1 MWAKPAVSCIKPLIL
16 PKSEKQSRADRRCTA
31 EDARMPANPPIDTLR
46 LSARDLDQI
55 VTDLEKDSCKE
66 GAIRRSL
73 KRWTFSGSK
82 ALLTLNSDL
91 GNSRHF
97 IIAPRN
103 LSAGGVAALHGGYIH
118 VGTKCTVSMK
128 RLDRT
133 AQSVRGKI
141 VRCSHMQG
149 NLHDLGIQFDQHI
162 DPEMF
167 VDFGDNTAFNVK
179 HVDLSKLQGSVLVV
193 EDSLADQR
201 LFSHYFA
208 GTSLEINFARDAET
222 ALDMLSES
230 PDLIFVDYHLPQMNG
245 LDFVVAAKSRGYS
258 GPVIVLTGDTSSH
271 LRDKA
276 LSIGAAE
283 LLHKPCTKE
292 LLHQAAAEYLIAGA
306 GQQTRGHGPLIA
318 SAKEVGLTL
327 ELLQMYVDDLKNF
340 SSGIQQCIADA
351 DREKLRTLAV
361 QIRSSAKG
369 HGYAPIG
376 QAATDL
382 LKTLDA
388 TGCVEESAN
397 AARRLDE
404 FCRRAKAAE

>member
-1 MWAKPAVSCIKPLIL
+1 
-16 PKSEKQSRADRRCTA
+16 
-31 EDARMPANPPIDTLR
+31 MPSNPPIDTLR
-46 LSARDLDQI
+46 LSAKDLDQI
-55 VTDLEKDSCKE
+55 ITDLEKDPGGERS
-66 GAIRRSL
+66 IRRSL

-82 ALLTLNSDL
+82 ALLTLNGDL
-91 GNSRHF
+91 GNTRHF

-128 RLDRT
+128 RLDRS
-133 AQSVRGKI
+133 AQSVRGRI

-162 DPEMF
+162 DPEQF
-167 VDFGDNTAFNVK
+167 VDFEGDTAFNVE
-179 HVDLSKLQGSVLVV
+179 HVDVDKLHGSVLVV

-201 LFSHYFA
+201 LISHYFS
-208 GTSLEINFARDAET
+208 GSSLEIHFAKDAET
-222 ALDMLSES
+222 ALSMLSES
-230 PDLIFVDYHLPQMNG
+230 PDLIFVDYHLPGMNG
-245 LDFVVAAKSRGYS
+245 LEFVEAAKAKGYS
-258 GPVIVLTGDTSSH
+258 GPQIVLTGDTSTD
-271 LRDKA
+271 LREKA

-283 LLHKPCTKE
+283 LLHKPCSKD
-292 LLHQAAAEYLIAGA
+292 LLHQAAAEYLIAGSS
-306 GQQTRGHGPLIA
+306 QQNRGHGPLIA

-327 ELLQMYVDDLKNF
+327 ELLQMYVDDLKNY
-340 SSGIQQCIADA
+340 SSSIQKCIADA
-351 DREKLRTLAV
+351 DLETLRTLAV

-369 HGYAPIG
+369 HGYGPVG

-382 LKTLDA
+382 LRTLDA
-388 TGCVEESAN
+388 TGCLEESAN

>member
-1 MWAKPAVSCIKPLIL
+1 
-16 PKSEKQSRADRRCTA
+16 
-31 EDARMPANPPIDTLR
+31 MPSNTPIDTLR
-46 LSARDLDQI
+46 LSAKDLDQI
-55 VTDLEKDSCKE
+55 IADLEKDSGGEKS
-66 GAIRRSL
+66 IRRSL
-73 KRWTFSGSK
+73 KRWTFSGCK

-91 GNSRHF
+91 GSPRHF

-133 AQSVRGKI
+133 AKSVRGRI

-162 DPEMF
+162 DPEQF
-167 VDFGDNTAFNVK
+167 VDFGGTTAFNVE
-179 HVDLSKLQGSVLVV
+179 HVDIEKLQGSVLVI

-201 LFSHYFA
+201 LISHYFSGSA
-208 GTSLEINFARDAET
+208 LEIQFAKDAET
-222 ALDMLSES
+222 ALSMLSES
-230 PDLIFVDYHLPQMNG
+230 PDLIFVDYSLPGMNG
-245 LDFVVAAKSRGYS
+245 LDFVVASKARGYS
-258 GPVIVLTGDTSSH
+258 GPLIVLTGDTSPD
-271 LRDKA
+271 LRERA
-276 LSIGAAE
+276 LGIGAAE
-283 LLHKPCTKE
+283 LLHKPCSKD

-306 GQQTRGHGPLIA
+306 SQQNRGHGPLIA

-340 SSGIQQCIADA
+340 SAGIQKCIAEA
-351 DREKLRTLAV
+351 DLETLRTLAV

-369 HGYAPIG
+369 HGYGSVG

-382 LKTLDA
+382 LRTLDA

-404 FCRRAKAAE
+404 FCRRAKATD